1 MALSAKGKTRTAPSK
16 NNRPVTLKHLA
27 ATKRLA
33 HFNGKLE
40 AYQTNAAQN
49 LIVSERPPILYAMP
63 VRRSLIGRRSD
74 AAAVLVALLP
84 KPEVS
89 RLV

>member
-33 HFNGKLE
+33 HFNGKPE
-40 AYQTNAAQN
+40 A
-49 LIVSERPPILYAMP
+49 VPDKCGSKFDR
-63 VRRSLIGRRSD
+63 V
-74 AAAVLVALLP
+74 
-84 KPEVS
+84 
-89 RLV
+89 

>member
-1 MALSAKGKTRTAPSK
+1 MALSAKGKTRIASSK

-40 AYQTNAAQN
+40 AVPDKCGSN

-63 VRRSLIGRRSD
+63 ARRSLIGRRSD
-74 AAAVLVALLP
+74 AA
-84 KPEVS
+84 
-89 RLV
+89 